1 VVSSPTT
8 IASLLYLI
16 RVVEV
21 EVLLGA
27 TTSMKKSRNKVP
39 IQVGKQSHARGL
51 HIVALFE
58 GAKGLLVLFVGFE
71 LLTYLH
77 KDIHEAAMHLVE
89 HLHLNPA
96 SHYPR
101 IFLDL
106 TEHINDSKL
115 WSLALAAAIYS
126 VVRMIE
132 AVGLWLRK
140 TWAEWFAVL
149 SGGIYIPVEIYE
161 VVHRVTWPRIT
172 VLIVNFGIVSYLLFV
187 LLRKKKGTA

>member
-1 VVSSPTT
+1 
-8 IASLLYLI
+8 
-16 RVVEV
+16 
-21 EVLLGA
+21 
-27 TTSMKKSRNKVP
+27 MKKNRTKV
-39 IQVGKQSHARGL
+39 QKQLSKQSHSRGL
-51 HIVALFE
+51 HVVALFE
-58 GAKGLLVLFVGFE
+58 GAKGLLVLLVGFE

-77 KDIHEAAMHLVE
+77 KDINEAAMHLVN

-106 TEHINDSKL
+106 MEHIDDTKL
-115 WSLALAAAIYS
+115 WSMALAAAVYF

-149 SGGIYIPVEIYE
+149 TGGMYIPVEIYE
-161 VVHRVTWPRIT
+161 VASKVTWPRIT
-172 VLIVNFGIVSYLLFV
+172 VLVINLGVVSYLLFV
-187 LLRKKKGTA
+187 LIKDREKKTS